1 MYFLQSFGFNLKIS
15 LEIISPFKMRTVD
28 NNLIP
33 TTSYPT
39 QRVVQQIIARI
50 LIGSQQ
56 IVGTLPLSGKN
67 KVYATVGGKQCLA
80 SIKQHFP
87 TCYYFAFSY
96 TGK

>member
-33 TTSYPT
+33 RTSYPT
-39 QRVVQQIIARI
+39 QRVIQLIARI
-50 LIGSQQ
+50 LIGPQQ
-56 IVGTLPLSGKN
+56 IGGTLPLSGKN
-67 KVYATVGGKQCLA
+67 KVYATVGEKQCLA